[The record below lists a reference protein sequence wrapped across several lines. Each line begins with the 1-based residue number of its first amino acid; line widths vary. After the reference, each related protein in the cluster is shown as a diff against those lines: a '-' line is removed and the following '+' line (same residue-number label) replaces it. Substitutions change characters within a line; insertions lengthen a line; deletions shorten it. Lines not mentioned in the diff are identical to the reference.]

1 MGHTNLQQI
10 IPEQLTV
17 LLGHNN
23 NTTLLLG
30 LSGGPDSVLLF
41 HCLRSLSHV
50 TLHALHMNYG
60 WRATAAR
67 DEQFCRDL
75 CAEHD
80 IPLIVTTPAEWQNSI
95 PAHKKAHGSRESL
108 ARHARRAA
116 FEHHANTINADG
128 IVLGHHR
135 DDQLET
141 LLIRLIRG
149 SGLTGLCGMHARNDR
164 YLRPALGISRAD
176 ILSWLHEHEYP
187 YFHDETNNSTHH
199 LRNRIRQTA
208 LPGLLAVD
216 DRAAHNM
223 LTTMQHLRDDD
234 ELLTQISNDIYT
246 GLQDERGWLPREQ
259 FCALHTALQN
269 RLLLLMLIA
278 HRVAFTPSAGLL
290 AELRRFLASPAGG
303 THAISPEHAVVK
315 KQGWFFIMKRS
326 AP

>member
-1 MGHTNLQQI
+1 MGHTNLEHRIQ
-10 IPEQLTV
+10 EQLTT
-17 LLGHNN
+17 LLGHNGN
-23 NTTLLLG
+23 ATVLLG
-30 LSGGPDSVLLF
+30 LSGGPDSVFLF
-41 HCLRSLSHV
+41 HCLRMLPNI

-60 WRATAAR
+60 WRTTAAR

-75 CAEHD
+75 CTQHN
-80 IPLIVTTPAEWQNSI
+80 IPLIITTPAEWQNSI

-116 FEHHANTINADG
+116 FEHHANTINANG

-141 LLIRLIRG
+141 FLIRLIRG

-164 YLRPALGISRAD
+164 YLRPALGTSRTD
-176 ILSWLHEHEYP
+176 ILSWLTEHEHTYC
-187 YFHDETNNSTHH
+187 HDETNDDTHH

-208 LPGLLAVD
+208 LPSLLNVD
-216 DRAAHNM
+216 QRAAHNM
-223 LTTMQHLRDDD
+223 LTTMHHLRDDD
-234 ELLTQISNDIYT
+234 ELLTQISNDIYA

-269 RLLLLMLIA
+269 RLLLLMLIE
-278 HRVAFTPSAGLL
+278 HRVAFTPSAAFL

-303 THAISPEHAVVK
+303 PHAISPEHAVIK
-315 KQGWFFIMKRS
+315 RQGWFFIMKRS

>member
-1 MGHTNLQQI
+1 MGHTNLEQI
-10 IPEQLTV
+10 IREQLTT
-17 LLGHNN
+17 LLGHCNN
-23 NTTLLLG
+23 ATVLLG
-30 LSGGPDSVLLF
+30 LSGGPDSVFLF
-41 HCLRSLSHV
+41 YCLRALPNITV
-50 TLHALHMNYG
+50 HALHMNYG
-60 WRATAAR
+60 WRTAAAR

-75 CAEHD
+75 CVQHNT
-80 IPLIVTTPAEWQNSI
+80 PLIVTTPAEWHSSI

-108 ARHARRAA
+108 ARHTRRAA
-116 FEHHANTINADG
+116 FEHHADNLSADG

-141 LLIRLIRG
+141 FLIRLIRG

-164 YLRPALGISRAD
+164 YLRPALTIARTD
-176 ILSWLHEHEYP
+176 ILSWLHEHEYM
-187 YFHDETNNSTHH
+187 YCHDESNDSTHY
-199 LRNRIRQTA
+199 LRNRIRQTV
-208 LPGLLAVD
+208 LPHLLDVD

-246 GLQDERGWLPREQ
+246 GLQNEHGWLPREQ

-278 HRVAFTPSAGLL
+278 HRVAFTPSAAFL
-290 AELRRFLASPAGG
+290 AELRRFLSSPTGG

-315 KQGWFFIMKRS
+315 KQGWFTAAVTKES
-326 AP
+326 